1 MCREVELLIALRRRR
16 GRDGGVRGSHEIAR
30 RVRRI
35 EERRRL
41 EEI

>member
-1 MCREVELLIALRRRR
+1 MFREIEMLTVPRRRR

-41 EEI
+41 GET